1 MTRRMFIFDEPD
13 RFVPGTVGEPGE
25 RTFYLQARK
34 GRAVVSVVLEKS
46 QVAVLATRMT
56 ELLSTVDH
64 PPAAFQPIADDAP
77 LDEPL
82 VEVFRVGAMALA
94 WDSSRERVMIEA
106 QTEDA
111 GGEYLEVGDDDDR
124 GPDLMRVRL
133 APEQAHAFVGRAE
146 RLIAGGRPTCPYCG
160 ESLDP
165 TGHFCARANGLLN

>member
-1 MTRRMFIFDEPD
+1 MTRRLFIFDEPD

-34 GRAVVSVVLEKS
+34 GRAVVSVVIEKA
-46 QVAVLATRMT
+46 QVAVLAARMT
-56 ELLSTVDH
+56 ELLSTVDR
-64 PPAAFQPIADDAP
+64 PPPAFQPIGDDAP

-94 WDSSRERVMIEA
+94 WDPSVEQVMIEA

-111 GGEYLEVGDDDDR
+111 GGEYLEVADDDDA

-133 APEQAHAFVGRAE
+133 APEQTHAFVGRAE
-146 RLIAGGRPTCPYCG
+146 RLVAGGRPTCPYCG
-160 ESLDP
+160 DPLDP
-165 TGHFCARANGLLN
+165 AGHFCARSMGLLN